1 MERILFGD
9 NQFFAVNHISDS
21 KSREQSIRFKDDSAI
36 MKVLDDAINSGINIH
51 PAQYAWD
58 AKMPAMPNGEGLYA
72 SAIPGVTNYDIAV
85 K

>member
-1 MERILFGD
+1 MTSILGRMATYSGQVIEWD
-9 NQFFAVNHISDS
+9 
-21 KSREQSIRFKDDSAI
+21 K
-36 MKVLDDAINSGINIH
+36 AINSGINIH